1 MPLAAEVNEALD
13 FLVTMIDVSEPGMRQ
28 IPQRSSVGPITD
40 EACVVTISSR
50 NAAPPNPDGPQ
61 VVFVGLTF
69 VIRGVVGNGELSQ
82 AWAREISLDRLEAP
96 PRSPAD
102 VPPRQRKGGQ
112 EYPVLTSAEQ
122 KLGQYLFPR
131 SDRFLPLDHPHKR
144 RLTSAVRR
152 GGDCV
157 TSPFI
162 PRAPHADTLRP
173 GGSVTGV
180 LALVVALASR
190 V

>member
-40 EACVVTISSR
+40 EACVVTISAR

-102 VPPRQRKGGQ
+102 VPTRQRKGGQ

-122 KLGQYLFPR
+122 KLGQYLFPGQTVSCR
-131 SDRFLPLDHPHKR
+131 WTIPTSDVSQVLFDVEATVSR
-144 RLTSAVRR
+144 RHLFHVRR
-152 GGDCV
+152 
-157 TSPFI
+157 
-162 PRAPHADTLRP
+162 TLTP
-173 GGSVTGV
+173 
-180 LALVVALASR
+180 
-190 V
+190 